1 MGKCNSKTELKV
13 VFFGEKMEKA
23 KMEKAKNRVSS
34 GESRQQV
41 VKSIGTNECILRQ
54 RLKAAS
60 TCKNPVL
67 FLRL

>member
-1 MGKCNSKTELKV
+1 MEEKV
-13 VFFGEKMEKA
+13 EKA
-23 KMEKAKNRVSS
+23 KKGVSG

-41 VKSIGTNECILRQ
+41 ANPVGTNERILRQ

-67 FLRL
+67 F